1 MDQTV
6 PAYAA
11 EVADYGR
18 SRDPE
23 PGEGALVKNV
33 RPESPAWDVGIEPG
47 MRVLTVNGEQLT
59 DMIVWL
65 WEADDDTVELE
76 VFDPSDNSVTP
87 VELDRFPGEDWG
99 LEFDGP
105 IFDGM
110 RTCVNACVFCFMT
123 MLPKGGRSTLYIR
136 DDDYRLSFLQGNF
149 VTLTNLTDEDVQNV
163 IQRNMSPMN
172 VSVHAVSPD
181 VRRRMMGRNAQRG
194 MDVLE
199 AIMAAGIEIHAQI
212 VLCPGMNDGEELEKT
227 LRFCEEHEQITSLG
241 IVPLGFTKHQNRFS
255 WSYSDKPELARETIA
270 MIRPFQ
276 DRAYERFGRHTFQ
289 MSDEFYLDAGIDP
302 PEADFY
308 DGYPQYYDG
317 IGMIRSYLDETDDV
331 LAADAARL
339 ARVREAIAARG
350 QHLLC
355 LSGASARDTVARF
368 VESPHGLGGTVT
380 AIKNRYFGGNVDVTG
395 LIVACDILEQLPQ
408 DLSGVMLFVPKL
420 MFNADGMT
428 LDEYHRDDLLASLNH
443 RGAEVHVV
451 STMPHELLDTLE
463 HILGIVPA
471 DSTNSADPTH

>member
-1 MDQTV
+1 M
-6 PAYAA
+6 
-11 EVADYGR
+11 
-18 SRDPE
+18 
-23 PGEGALVKNV
+23 
-33 RPESPAWDVGIEPG
+33 
-47 MRVLTVNGEQLT
+47 
-59 DMIVWL
+59 
-65 WEADDDTVELE
+65 
-76 VFDPSDNSVTP
+76 
-87 VELDRFPGEDWG
+87 
-99 LEFDGP
+99 
-105 IFDGM
+105 
-110 RTCVNACVFCFMT
+110 
-123 MLPKGGRSTLYIR
+123 
-136 DDDYRLSFLQGNF
+136 
-149 VTLTNLTDEDVQNV
+149 
-163 IQRNMSPMN
+163 
-172 VSVHAVSPD
+172 
-181 VRRRMMGRNAQRG
+181 
-194 MDVLE
+194 
-199 AIMAAGIEIHAQI
+199 
-212 VLCPGMNDGEELEKT
+212 
-227 LRFCEEHEQITSLG
+227 
-241 IVPLGFTKHQNRFS
+241 PLGFTKHQNRFS

-270 MIRPFQ
+270 MIRPYQ

-331 LAADAARL
+331 LAADAERL
-339 ARVREAIAARG
+339 ARVRKAIAARG

-368 VESPHGLGGTVT
+368 VESPQGLAGTVT

-395 LIVACDILEQLPQ
+395 LIVASDILEQLPQ

-428 LDEYHRDDLLASLNH
+428 LDEYHRDDLLASLEA

-471 DSTNSADPTH
+471 DSNTSTEPTH

>member
-65 WEADDDTVELE
+65 WEADDDTVDLE
-76 VFDPSDNSVTP
+76 VFDPRDNTVTS

-149 VTLTNLTDEDVQNV
+149 VTLTNLSDEDVQNV
-163 IQRNMSPMN
+163 IDRNMSPMN

-199 AIMAAGIEIHAQI
+199 AIMARRHRDSRADCVVPRHERRRGAGKDPALLRGARANHQ
-212 VLCPGMNDGEELEKT
+212 PGH
-227 LRFCEEHEQITSLG
+227 R
-241 IVPLGFTKHQNRFS
+241 
-255 WSYSDKPELARETIA
+255 
-270 MIRPFQ
+270 
-276 DRAYERFGRHTFQ
+276 
-289 MSDEFYLDAGIDP
+289 
-302 PEADFY
+302 
-308 DGYPQYYDG
+308 
-317 IGMIRSYLDETDDV
+317 
-331 LAADAARL
+331 AARFY
-339 ARVREAIAARG
+339 
-350 QHLLC
+350 Q
-355 LSGASARDTVARF
+355 ASEPF
-368 VESPHGLGGTVT
+368 
-380 AIKNRYFGGNVDVTG
+380 
-395 LIVACDILEQLPQ
+395 
-408 DLSGVMLFVPKL
+408 
-420 MFNADGMT
+420 
-428 LDEYHRDDLLASLNH
+428 
-443 RGAEVHVV
+443 
-451 STMPHELLDTLE
+451 
-463 HILGIVPA
+463 
-471 DSTNSADPTH
+471 